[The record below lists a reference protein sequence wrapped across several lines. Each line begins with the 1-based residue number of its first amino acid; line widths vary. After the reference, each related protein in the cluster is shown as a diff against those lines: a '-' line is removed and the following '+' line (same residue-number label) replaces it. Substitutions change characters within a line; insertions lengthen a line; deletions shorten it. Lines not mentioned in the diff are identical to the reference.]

1 MRLVKGLGPSSHS
14 SGAATH
20 AATWQCQRSG
30 SADPGFVHYTS
41 ARLRFDVSS
50 DCAPAASRL
59 GLAASGYMC
68 RSRACSIW
76 HLTPAPTRHAHG
88 VTVTRQPSPAHR
100 YSCVSL
106 SRKRMRCAHGC
117 ADARSAETGVY
128 SVACVR
134 LFTFR
139 LCFGRLG
146 PKTEEPKSLYSRVPR
161 RRVNSAMAN
170 ACTHHGGRFVCMH
183 VWCAHSATS
192 LPNQALSLPVSRSAS
207 RCVCHQ
213 HRASHAIHAVLL
225 LLVDENT
232 RAGCRAREASANHS
246 PPYNHEAAALHA
258 RAASWPRPAPP
269 RPLPPPFHTLSFEPL
284 RHHGQAN

>member
-88 VTVTRQPSPAHR
+88 VTVTRQPSPLR

-106 SRKRMRCAHGC
+106 SRKRDAPMDAPMRG
-117 ADARSAETGVY
+117 ARRLECTQY
-128 SVACVR
+128 SVACSVTCVR

-146 PKTEEPKSLYSRVPR
+146 PKHGPKSRKAY
-161 RRVNSAMAN
+161 
-170 ACTHHGGRFVCMH
+170 
-183 VWCAHSATS
+183 
-192 LPNQALSLPVSRSAS
+192 
-207 RCVCHQ
+207 
-213 HRASHAIHAVLL
+213 
-225 LLVDENT
+225 T
-232 RAGCRAREASANHS
+232 RAC
-246 PPYNHEAAALHA
+246 
-258 RAASWPRPAPP
+258 PAV
-269 RPLPPPFHTLSFEPL
+269 
-284 RHHGQAN
+284 A